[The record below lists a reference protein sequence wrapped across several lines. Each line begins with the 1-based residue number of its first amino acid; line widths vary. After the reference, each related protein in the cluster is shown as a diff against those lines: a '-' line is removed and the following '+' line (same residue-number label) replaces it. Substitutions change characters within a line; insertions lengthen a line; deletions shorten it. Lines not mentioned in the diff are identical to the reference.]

1 MLDTLRV
8 ILSFPFFVIGFV
20 AMLFCLLICGEK
32 NQKLIDEVFKTTLKK
47 LEQYG

>member
-1 MLDTLRV
+1 MIDALRV

-20 AMLFCLLICGEK
+20 ALLFCLLICGEK
-32 NQKLIDEVFKTTLKK
+32 NQKLFDESFKKIIKK

>member
-20 AMLFCLLICGEK
+20 AMLFCLLICGEE
-32 NQKLIDEVFKTTLKK
+32 NQKLIEEFFKKILKK

>member
-20 AMLFCLLICGEK
+20 AMLFCLLICGEE
-32 NQKLIDEVFKTTLKK
+32 NQKFINESLKKILKK

>member
-20 AMLFCLLICGEK
+20 ALLFCLLICGEE
-32 NQKLIDEVFKTTLKK
+32 NQKLIDEAFKTTLKK